1 MVFFTMNARGEFDIG
16 PLSWVKGEIDLAL
29 ERAGA
34 ELRTHAQTP
43 GDGAHLRS
51 AQALLHQAHGA
62 LAVVGLAG
70 ITEFSLAIERLLAA
84 IEQGHV
90 SDGNAAAESVQQGMG
105 ALRNY
110 LDDLVNGGPNRP
122 LSLFPI
128 YRELLLARG
137 VTETPASDLFFPD
150 LSQRPP
156 RREVEP
162 AALAPEA
169 ALARWKMA
177 RLGFQRGLLKW
188 IRNDVSGL
196 REMRNSTS
204 LVEQTQLQPAARAPW
219 WMALAVFDALVLDG
233 VTVDASVRRLG
244 SRLDAQIKK
253 LIEGSATVSERLL
266 RDMLY
271 LVATSTHSNEHI
283 DSVRYAYRLA
293 ELIPQ
298 RAASADLE
306 PVRIHLRALREQI
319 ALAME
324 HWDQF
329 SAGLASALPPFHE
342 STARMVALGE
352 TIKQVDLM
360 RLLAAIANVA
370 NMLRKDPLAHTDSI
384 ALELATALLLAEQG
398 VDQLDHQDGQ
408 PGVEFTHLVDLVA
421 GRLSALLRGETP
433 AAPDSP
439 QLAAVAQRARQRL
452 VMHQVVREIQ
462 ANLAV
467 IEQSL
472 DTFFRNPAK
481 NAELTQLS
489 KPIAQIEAALSAI
502 GEQRAITV
510 LAECSA
516 SIEAFATSGYIAQ
529 PAAFE
534 DVARKLSAIGFFVN
548 QLQAG
553 AANIDAILSPSL
565 ASQTAAKPVEQATPY
580 STVESEMADRAEM
593 TRTLVGALRNAPQD
607 TVLRG
612 ELKQN
617 LQGLREDAQLVADN
631 ALEQRAGAAIA
642 ALEAAQ
648 SAEHI
653 EQAVASL
660 TAQPVAVE
668 HSTDTMRLA
677 AAGTAQID
685 AELLEIFLEEA
696 REVLAAIAEE
706 VPKLSAALHA
716 REPQAELQ
724 RAFHTLKGSGHMVGL
739 GAFASTAMVVE
750 EVMNRWLQLEQ
761 PANPPLLV
769 MLRQAHVLFAAWV
782 EQLKTCD
789 TSTPDTNALI
799 ALCAQLQNGETPSIV
814 SLPEPAELAVKP
826 PMVNIGALQL
836 VQPLFK
842 IFLEDARLRLEVL
855 RQQLPL
861 CRGQAPSQD
870 MMRSAHTL
878 AGASAT
884 IGLASLQELA
894 HALEQALERFAAAS
908 AAISSAQEAV
918 INRVIEAL
926 GHMVD
931 MFAGERMPERAD
943 ALGAELQALV
953 PAVAEPAPGQLRN
966 PATDVMEED
975 RRLARFENDIDPQL
989 LPLFLEE
996 SADLTAA
1003 IAAALRNWRSA
1014 PDNPGHAEQ
1023 VQRLLHTLKGSA
1035 RMAGAL
1041 AVGELAHH
1049 METRIAQM
1057 VHAGPLRSSF
1067 LEALEASFDRQVLMI
1082 ETLRAPP
1089 PLPAEAQPELEAAI
1103 QVEPTEPST
1112 RALLRVRAED
1122 LDQLVNE
1129 GSEIAVARSRI
1140 EGEMRV
1146 LRNSLRDMTDNV
1158 IRLRGQLREIEIQA
1172 ETQIQSRQATHAE
1185 HQEEF
1190 DPLEMDRYTRL
1201 QELTRMMAESV
1212 NDVATVQH
1220 TLLRNIDHAET
1231 ALAGQSRLNRDLS
1244 QRLMNL
1250 RMVPLVSVAERLY
1263 RVVRQTAKEL
1273 DKRANLDIRGGQIEL
1288 DRSVLE
1294 KMISP
1299 IEHLLRNAVAHGL
1312 ESGAVRQAAGKPEQ
1326 GEIVFSVT
1334 QEGNEIVMELND
1346 DGAGLDYPALRA
1358 KAEQLGLLAQGQVAD
1373 EAHLTQLIFL
1383 PGFTTAGQLNSI
1395 SGRGIGMDV
1404 VRTEAMALGGRI
1416 EVNSRR
1422 GQGTAFRIFL
1432 PVTLSIAPVLLV
1444 KAGTRSYAIPST
1456 VVEQAQEL
1464 KPEAIAKVR
1473 LEGAVQWQG
1482 ASYRWHYLPR
1492 LLGDADAVPDTQ
1504 HRYWL
1509 ILIKGGMQRIAV
1521 EIDALV
1527 GNQEVVVKNIGPQ
1540 LARVAGIAG
1549 ATVLDDGDITL
1560 ILNPVALASREPQYD
1575 TGITGVALGRG
1586 AGAPFGSAVPL
1597 TQTAIARKTLERTA
1611 SPPTVLVVDD
1621 SITVRKVASRQLE
1634 RAGYRVLAA
1643 KDGIDA
1649 LEQMQETVPDVM
1661 LADIEMPR
1669 MDGFDLARNVR
1680 ADARL
1685 KHLPIIM
1692 ITSRIADKHRNY
1704 AIEIG
1709 VNHYLGKPYDEQE
1722 MLRLVASFI
1731 VRPG

>member
-1 MVFFTMNARGEFDIG
+1 MNARAELDIG

-29 ERAGA
+29 ERAGG
-34 ELRTHAQTP
+34 ELRAHAQTP

-51 AQALLHQAHGA
+51 AQTLLHQAHGA

-70 ITEFSLAIERLLAA
+70 ITEFSQAIERLLAA
-84 IEQGHV
+84 IEQGQV
-90 SDGNAAAESVQQGMG
+90 ADSNAAGESVQQGMG

-110 LDDLVNGGPNRP
+110 LDDLVNGSPNRP

-128 YRELLLARG
+128 YRALLTARG

-150 LSQRPP
+150 LTQRPP

-162 AALAPEA
+162 EALAPDA
-169 ALARWKMA
+169 VMARWKMA

-188 IRNDVSGL
+188 IRNDDSGL
-196 REMRNSTS
+196 REMRNSTAII
-204 LVEQTQLQPAARAPW
+204 EQTQLQPAARAPW
-219 WMALAVFDALVLDG
+219 WVALAVFDALVLDG
-233 VTVDASVRRLG
+233 VAVDASVRRLG
-244 SRLDAQIKK
+244 SRLDAQIRK
-253 LIEGSATVSERLL
+253 LFEGSVPVSERLL
-266 RDMLY
+266 RDLLY
-271 LVATSTHSNEHI
+271 IVATSTHSNEHI
-283 DSVRYAYRLA
+283 ASVRYAYRLA

-306 PVRIHLRALREQI
+306 PVRIHLRTLREQI
-319 ALAME
+319 ALAKD

-342 STARMVALGE
+342 GTARLVSHGE
-352 TIKQVDLM
+352 AIKQVDLM
-360 RLLAAIANVA
+360 RLVAAIANVA

-384 ALELATALLLAEQG
+384 ALEVATALLLVEEA
-398 VDQLDHQDGQ
+398 VDQLERQDGQ
-408 PGVEFTHLVDLVA
+408 PGVEFTHLVDLTA
-421 GRLSALLRGETP
+421 GRLSALLRGETL
-433 AAPDSP
+433 AAADSP
-439 QLAAVAQRARQRL
+439 QLTVISQRARQRL
-452 VMHQVVREIQ
+452 VMRQAVKEIQ

-489 KPIAQIEAALSAI
+489 KPIAQIETALSAI
-502 GEQRAITV
+502 GEQRAIAV
-510 LAECSA
+510 LAECAA
-516 SIEAFATSGYIAQ
+516 SIEAFARSGYIAQ
-529 PAAFE
+529 LAVFE
-534 DVARKLSAIGFFVN
+534 DVARKLSALGLFVN
-548 QLQAG
+548 QRQTG
-553 AANIDAILSPSL
+553 AADIDVILSPTRI
-565 ASQTAAKPVEQATPY
+565 SQGAQPTEQAAPY
-580 STVESEMADRAEM
+580 STVESEMAGRAEM

-607 TVLRG
+607 TALRS

-617 LQGLREDAQLVADN
+617 LQGLREDAQFVADT
-631 ALEQRAGAAIA
+631 ALEQRADAAIA

-648 SAEHI
+648 SAEQL
-653 EQAVASL
+653 EQAVAPL
-660 TAQPVAVE
+660 TAHPTTVE
-668 HSTDTMRLA
+668 HSAAAMRLA
-677 AAGTAQID
+677 AAGSEQID

-696 REVLAAIAEE
+696 CEVLAAVAEE
-706 VPKLSAALHA
+706 VPKLSVAQHA
-716 REPQAELQ
+716 HEPQSTLQ

-750 EVMNRWLQLEQ
+750 DVMSRWLQLEQ
-761 PANPPLLV
+761 PANPPLLA
-769 MLRQAHVLFAAWV
+769 MLRQAHALFAAWV
-782 EQLKTCD
+782 EQLKTGN
-789 TSTPDTNALI
+789 TRTPDIAALI
-799 ALCAQLQNGETPSIV
+799 ALCAQLQKGETPAV
-814 SLPEPAELAVKP
+814 MRLPEPAAP
-826 PMVNIGALQL
+826 PMIRVGALHL
-836 VQPLFK
+836 AQPLFN
-842 IFLEDARLRLEVL
+842 IFLEDARSRLDVL
-855 RQQLPL
+855 RQEFPL
-861 CRGQAPSQD
+861 CRQQPPRQD

-884 IGLASLQELA
+884 IGLGPLQEIA
-894 HALEQALERFAAAS
+894 HALEHALERFAAAN
-908 AAISSAQEAV
+908 AATSTEQQTVISRA
-918 INRVIEAL
+918 IEAL
-926 GHMVD
+926 AHMVD

-943 ALGAELQALV
+943 ALAAELHALA
-953 PAVAEPAPGQLRN
+953 PALPEPAPAQLRN
-966 PATDVMEED
+966 PATTAPEKE
-975 RRLARFENDIDPQL
+975 RRLSRLENDIDPQL

-1003 IAAALRNWRSA
+1003 IAAELRNWRGA
-1014 PDNPGHAEQ
+1014 PDNASHAEQ
-1023 VQRLLHTLKGSA
+1023 LRRLLHTLKGSA

-1049 METRIAQM
+1049 METRIAQT

-1067 LEALEASFDRQVLMI
+1067 LEALEASFDRAVMMI
-1082 ETLRAPP
+1082 ETLRVPLVA
-1089 PLPAEAQPELEAAI
+1089 LPAESLSMREAAPPA
-1103 QVEPTEPST
+1103 EPAEPST
-1112 RALLRVRAED
+1112 RGLLRVRAED
-1122 LDQLVNE
+1122 LDQLINE

-1190 DPLEMDRYTRL
+1190 DPLEKDRYTRL

-1250 RMVPLVSVAERLY
+1250 RMVPLASIAERLY

-1273 DKRANLDIRGGQIEL
+1273 GKRANLDIRGGQIEL

-1294 KMISP
+1294 KMTSP
-1299 IEHLLRNAVAHGL
+1299 IENLLRNAVAHGL
-1312 ESGAVRQAAGKPEQ
+1312 ESGAARQAAGKPEQ
-1326 GEIVFSVT
+1326 GEIVFSVM
-1334 QEGNEIVMELND
+1334 QEANEVVMELDD
-1346 DGAGLDYPALRA
+1346 DGAGLDYPMLRA
-1358 KAEQLGLLAQGQVAD
+1358 KAEQLGLLAPGQTAD
-1373 EAHLTQLIFL
+1373 DAHLTQLIFL
-1383 PGFTTAGQLNSI
+1383 PGFTTAGHLTAI

-1422 GQGTAFRIFL
+1422 GQGTTFRICL

-1444 KAGTRSYAIPST
+1444 KSGARIYAIPSAM
-1456 VVEQAQEL
+1456 VQQAQEL
-1464 KPEAIAKVR
+1464 RPEAIASTR
-1473 LEGAVQWQG
+1473 AAGAVQWQG

-1492 LLGDADAVPDTQ
+1492 LLGDADAVPETQ

-1509 ILIKGGMQRIAV
+1509 ILIKGGAQHIAV
-1521 EIDALV
+1521 EIDALI
-1527 GNQEVVVKNIGPQ
+1527 GNQEVVVKSIGPQ

-1560 ILNPVALASREPQYD
+1560 ILNPVALASRETQYD
-1575 TGITGVALGRG
+1575 TGSTGVALGRTVG
-1586 AGAPFGSAVPL
+1586 ASSGRTNPAPQTPL
-1597 TQTAIARKTLERTA
+1597 ATNTPGRTQ

-1649 LEQMQETVPDVM
+1649 LQQLQETVPDVM

-1669 MDGFDLARNVR
+1669 MDGFELARNVR

-1704 AIEIG
+1704 ATEIG

-1722 MLRLVASFI
+1722 LLRLVAGYI

>member
-1 MVFFTMNARGEFDIG
+1 M
-16 PLSWVKGEIDLAL
+16 
-29 ERAGA
+29 
-34 ELRTHAQTP
+34 
-43 GDGAHLRS
+43 
-51 AQALLHQAHGA
+51 
-62 LAVVGLAG
+62 
-70 ITEFSLAIERLLAA
+70 
-84 IEQGHV
+84 
-90 SDGNAAAESVQQGMG
+90 
-105 ALRNY
+105 
-110 LDDLVNGGPNRP
+110 
-122 LSLFPI
+122 
-128 YRELLLARG
+128 
-137 VTETPASDLFFPD
+137 
-150 LSQRPP
+150 
-156 RREVEP
+156 
-162 AALAPEA
+162 
-169 ALARWKMA
+169 
-177 RLGFQRGLLKW
+177 
-188 IRNDVSGL
+188 
-196 REMRNSTS
+196 
-204 LVEQTQLQPAARAPW
+204 
-219 WMALAVFDALVLDG
+219 
-233 VTVDASVRRLG
+233 TV
-244 SRLDAQIKK
+244 
-253 LIEGSATVSERLL
+253 
-266 RDMLY
+266 
-271 LVATSTHSNEHI
+271 
-283 DSVRYAYRLA
+283 
-293 ELIPQ
+293 
-298 RAASADLE
+298 
-306 PVRIHLRALREQI
+306 
-319 ALAME
+319 
-324 HWDQF
+324 
-329 SAGLASALPPFHE
+329 
-342 STARMVALGE
+342 
-352 TIKQVDLM
+352 
-360 RLLAAIANVA
+360 
-370 NMLRKDPLAHTDSI
+370 
-384 ALELATALLLAEQG
+384 
-398 VDQLDHQDGQ
+398 
-408 PGVEFTHLVDLVA
+408 
-421 GRLSALLRGETP
+421 
-433 AAPDSP
+433 
-439 QLAAVAQRARQRL
+439 
-452 VMHQVVREIQ
+452 
-462 ANLAV
+462 
-467 IEQSL
+467 
-472 DTFFRNPAK
+472 
-481 NAELTQLS
+481 
-489 KPIAQIEAALSAI
+489 
-502 GEQRAITV
+502 
-510 LAECSA
+510 
-516 SIEAFATSGYIAQ
+516 
-529 PAAFE
+529 
-534 DVARKLSAIGFFVN
+534 
-548 QLQAG
+548 
-553 AANIDAILSPSL
+553 
-565 ASQTAAKPVEQATPY
+565 
-580 STVESEMADRAEM
+580 
-593 TRTLVGALRNAPQD
+593 
-607 TVLRG
+607 
-612 ELKQN
+612 
-617 LQGLREDAQLVADN
+617 
-631 ALEQRAGAAIA
+631 
-642 ALEAAQ
+642 
-648 SAEHI
+648 
-653 EQAVASL
+653 
-660 TAQPVAVE
+660 
-668 HSTDTMRLA
+668 
-677 AAGTAQID
+677 
-685 AELLEIFLEEA
+685 
-696 REVLAAIAEE
+696 
-706 VPKLSAALHA
+706 
-716 REPQAELQ
+716 
-724 RAFHTLKGSGHMVGL
+724 
-739 GAFASTAMVVE
+739 
-750 EVMNRWLQLEQ
+750 
-761 PANPPLLV
+761 NPPL
-769 MLRQAHVLFAAWV
+769 
-782 EQLKTCD
+782 
-789 TSTPDTNALI
+789 
-799 ALCAQLQNGETPSIV
+799 
-814 SLPEPAELAVKP
+814 
-826 PMVNIGALQL
+826 VNIGALQL
-836 VQPLFK
+836 AQPLFK
-842 IFLEDARLRLEVL
+842 IFLEDARSRLEVL

-870 MMRSAHTL
+870 MRRSAHTL

-908 AAISSAQEAV
+908 AAINSEQQAG

-926 GHMVD
+926 AHMVD
-931 MFAGERMPERAD
+931 MCASERMPERAD

-953 PAVAEPAPGQLRN
+953 PTVAEPAPAQLPN
-966 PATDVMEED
+966 PAADVLEQE
-975 RRLARFENDIDPQL
+975 RRLSRFENDIDPQL

-1014 PDNPGHAEQ
+1014 PDNPGRAEQ

-1049 METRIAQM
+1049 METRIAQT

-1067 LEALEASFDRQVLMI
+1067 LEELEASFDRAVLMI
-1082 ETLRAPP
+1082 ETLRASP
-1089 PLPAEAQPELEAAI
+1089 PLVEPQPELEATLPA
-1103 QVEPTEPST
+1103 EPTGPST

-1250 RMVPLVSVAERLY
+1250 RMVRLASVAERLY

-1299 IEHLLRNAVAHGL
+1299 IEHLLRNAIAHGL
-1312 ESGAVRQAAGKPEQ
+1312 ESGAARQAAGKPEQ

-1358 KAEQLGLLAQGQVAD
+1358 KAEQLGLLAPGQVAD

-1383 PGFTTAGQLNSI
+1383 PGFTTAGHLSSI

-1416 EVNSRR
+1416 EVNSRL
-1422 GQGTAFRIFL
+1422 GQGTAFRIYL

-1464 KPEAIAKVR
+1464 KPAAIAKVR
-1473 LEGAVQWQG
+1473 VEGAVQWQG

-1492 LLGDADAVPDTQ
+1492 LLGDADAVPEMQ

-1586 AGAPFGSAVPL
+1586 GGSFGSPIPL

-1722 MLRLVASFI
+1722 MLRLVAGHI

>member
-1 MVFFTMNARGEFDIG
+1 MNARAEFDIG

-29 ERAGA
+29 ERASV

-43 GDGAHLRS
+43 ADGAHLRA
-51 AQALLHQAHGA
+51 AQTLLHQAHGA

-70 ITEFSLAIERLLAA
+70 ITEFSLAIERLLSA
-84 IEQGHV
+84 IEQGQV
-90 SDGNAAAESVQQGMG
+90 ADVNAAGDSVQQGMG

-110 LDDLVNGGPNRP
+110 LDDLVNGGPNHP

-128 YRELLLARG
+128 YRELLVARG

-150 LSQRPP
+150 LTQRPP
-156 RREVEP
+156 RREVESE
-162 AALAPEA
+162 ALAPEA
-169 ALARWKMA
+169 VLARWKMA

-188 IRNDVSGL
+188 IKSDASGL

-204 LVEQTQLQPAARAPW
+204 LIEQTQLQPSARAPW
-219 WMALAVFDALVLDG
+219 WVALAVFDALVLDG
-233 VTVDASVRRLG
+233 VTVDASVKRVA

-253 LIEGSATVSERLL
+253 LIEGSSTVSERML

-271 LVATSTHSNEHI
+271 IVAVSTHNNEHI
-283 DSVRYAYRLA
+283 DNVRYAYRLA
-293 ELIPQ
+293 ELMPQ

-306 PVRIHLRALREQI
+306 PARIHLRALREQI
-319 ALAME
+319 TLASN

-329 SAGLASALPPFHE
+329 SAGLASALPSFHE
-342 STARMVALGE
+342 STARLVALAE
-352 TIKQVDLM
+352 TLKQVDLM
-360 RLLAAIANVA
+360 RLVAAIANVA
-370 NMLRKDPLAHTDSI
+370 NMLRKDPLAHTDSV
-384 ALELATALLLAEQG
+384 AHEVATALLLAEEAI
-398 VDQLDHQDGQ
+398 DPLEHQEGQ
-408 PGVEFTHLVDLVA
+408 ADAEFTHLVDLMA
-421 GRLSALLRGETP
+421 GRLSALLRAETL
-433 AAPDSP
+433 AQPDSP
-439 QLAAVAQRARQRL
+439 ELIAVALRARQRML
-452 VMHQVVREIQ
+452 LHQVVKEIQ
-462 ANLAV
+462 ANLAL

-472 DTFFRNPAK
+472 DTFFRNPTK
-481 NAELTQLS
+481 NDELAALE
-489 KPIAQIEAALSAI
+489 KPIAQIETALSAI
-502 GEQRAITV
+502 GEQRAISV
-510 LAECSA
+510 LAECA
-516 SIEAFATSGYIAQ
+516 TSITAFATPGYVAQ

-534 DVARKLSAIGFFVN
+534 EVARKLSALGFFVE

-553 AANIDAILSPSL
+553 ATDIDAILAP
-565 ASQTAAKPVEQATPY
+565 ARVSQAAAQKTERAMPH
-580 STVESEMADRAEM
+580 STVESEMASRTEM
-593 TRTLVGALRNAPQD
+593 TRTLTGALRNAPQD
-607 TVLRG
+607 TALRG
-612 ELKQN
+612 ELKHN
-617 LQGLREDAQLVADN
+617 LQGLREDAQLIADA
-631 ALEQRAGAAIA
+631 ALEQRAGAALA
-642 ALEAAQ
+642 ALETAE

-653 EQAVASL
+653 ELAMAPL
-660 TAQPVAVE
+660 TAPPAAVE
-668 HSTDTMRLA
+668 HSAAAVRLA
-677 AAGTAQID
+677 TADTQQID

-696 REVLAAIAEE
+696 REVLAAIADE
-706 VPKLSAALHA
+706 VSRLGVAHHA
-716 REPQAELQ
+716 REPQSKLQ

-739 GAFASTAMVVE
+739 GAFASTAMEVE

-769 MLRQAHVLFAAWV
+769 MLRQAHALFTAWV
-782 EQLKTCD
+782 EQLKAGD
-789 TSTPDTNALI
+789 MTPPDIAALI
-799 ALCAQLQNGETPSIV
+799 ALCGQLQNGETPAIV
-814 SLPEPAELAVKP
+814 SLPEPVAAA
-826 PMVNIGALQL
+826 MVHVGALQL
-836 VQPLFK
+836 AQPLFK
-842 IFLEDARLRLEVL
+842 IFLDDTRSRLDVL

-861 CRGQAPSQD
+861 CRQQAPQQD
-870 MMRSAHTL
+870 MLRSAHTL

-884 IGLASLQELA
+884 IGLVPLQELA
-894 HALEQALERFAAAS
+894 HALEQALERFAVANAVTS
-908 AAISSAQEAV
+908 SEQQSVIGRAIET
-918 INRVIEAL
+918 L
-926 GHMVD
+926 TD
-931 MFAGERMPERAD
+931 MADHFAGERMPERAAD
-943 ALGAELQALV
+943 LGVALHALL
-953 PAVAEPAPGQLRN
+953 PALAKADPPALRN
-966 PATDVMEED
+966 LATPVPEEE
-975 RRLARFENDIDPQL
+975 RRLSRFENDIDPQL

-1003 IAAALRNWRSA
+1003 IATALRNWRGA
-1014 PDNPGHAEQ
+1014 PDNVSHAEQ
-1023 VQRLLHTLKGSA
+1023 LRRLLHTLKGSA

-1049 METRIAQM
+1049 METRIAQT
-1057 VHAGPLRSSF
+1057 VLAGPLKSSF
-1067 LEALEASFDRQVLMI
+1067 LEELEASFDREVMMI
-1082 ETLRAPP
+1082 ETLRTLP
-1089 PLPAEAQPELEAAI
+1089 PLSTESQPEPEAALQAEPAE
-1103 QVEPTEPST
+1103 PTV

-1158 IRLRGQLREIEIQA
+1158 IRLRSQLREIEIQA

-1185 HQEEF
+1185 HQEQF

-1250 RMVPLVSVAERLY
+1250 RMVPLVSIADRLY

-1273 DKRANLDIRGGQIEL
+1273 NKRANLDIRGGQTEL

-1312 ESGAVRQAAGKPEQ
+1312 ENGAARQAAGKPEQ

-1358 KAEQLGLLAQGQVAD
+1358 KAEQLGLLAPGQVAD

-1383 PGFTTAGQLNSI
+1383 PGFTTAAQLSAI

-1416 EVNSRR
+1416 EVSSRP
-1422 GQGTAFRIFL
+1422 GQGTAFRIYL
-1432 PVTLSIAPVLLV
+1432 PVTLSIAPALLV
-1444 KAGTRSYAIPST
+1444 KAGARSYAIPAT

-1473 LEGAVQWQG
+1473 IEGALQWQG

-1492 LLGDADAVPDTQ
+1492 LLGDMDAVPETQ

-1521 EIDALV
+1521 EVDALV

-1586 AGAPFGSAVPL
+1586 AAGSFGGVAPL
-1597 TQTAIARKTLERTA
+1597 TQTVIARKSLARTV

-1649 LEQMQETVPDVM
+1649 LEQMQETIPDVM

-1722 MLRLVASFI
+1722 MLRLVAGYI